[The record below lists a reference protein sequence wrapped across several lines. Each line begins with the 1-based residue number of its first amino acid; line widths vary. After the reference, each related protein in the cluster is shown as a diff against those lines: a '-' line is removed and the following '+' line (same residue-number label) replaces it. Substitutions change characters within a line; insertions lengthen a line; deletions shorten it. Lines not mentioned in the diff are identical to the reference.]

1 MRTKFHLA
9 NLLFHNSNLWHT
21 RKTISNF
28 SSNILRLRQNG
39 CHFRDDNFKS
49 IFLNENLCI
58 FIQISLK
65 YVPKGAIDKHSIGSH
80 NGLAPSHYMYQWRS
94 SLLMRLI
101 HICATPS
108 QRVNPL
114 WPSEAIRRQGT
125 ESTLAQVM
133 ACCLM
138 APSHYLNQCWLI
150 INKVLWHS
158 SEGIIMRRSE
168 DTNQ

>member
-1 MRTKFHLA
+1 MTLIIFCYMRTKFHLA

-65 YVPKGAIDKHSIGSH
+65 YVPKGAIDKHSIGLH
-80 NGLAPSHYMYQWRS
+80 NGLAPSHYMNQWQS

-108 QRVNPL
+108 QGSHKATRNWVNIGSGNGLLPNGTKPL
-114 WPSEAIRRQGT
+114 PEPMLTYHQ
-125 ESTLAQVM
+125 
-133 ACCLM
+133 
-138 APSHYLNQCWLI
+138 
-150 INKVLWHS
+150 
-158 SEGIIMRRSE
+158 
-168 DTNQ
+168 